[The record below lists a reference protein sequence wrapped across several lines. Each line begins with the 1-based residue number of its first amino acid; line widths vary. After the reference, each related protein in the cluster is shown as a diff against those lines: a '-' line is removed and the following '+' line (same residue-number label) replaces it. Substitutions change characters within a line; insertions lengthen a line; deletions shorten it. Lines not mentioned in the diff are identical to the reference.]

1 MSVFPVQMAV
11 PFQYTWLCVVFKEI
25 STVIFFLVTGYKF
38 QPASNNPYL
47 QVATESDD
55 EVEMDEV

>member
-1 MSVFPVQMAV
+1 MAV
-11 PFQYTWLCVVFKEI
+11 PFRYKWLCVVFKEI
-25 STVIFFLVTGYKF
+25 STIIFFIVTGYKF